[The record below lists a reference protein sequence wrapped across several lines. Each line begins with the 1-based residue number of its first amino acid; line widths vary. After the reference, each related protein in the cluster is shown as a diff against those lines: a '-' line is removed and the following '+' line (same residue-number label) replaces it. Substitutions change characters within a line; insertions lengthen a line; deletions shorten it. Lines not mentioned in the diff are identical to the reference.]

1 MSDSGPEPPRRE
13 GHHAADRLRQFERAR
28 YGDEPS
34 PLVPADEADEGEEE
48 AREDDQPGLEGEEG
62 QPDDPAVPRANRDPK
77 PAASQ
82 GRD

>member
-28 YGDEPS
+28 YGDESS
-34 PLVPADEADEGEEE
+34 PLVPADEADEGEE
-48 AREDDQPGLEGEEG
+48 AREDDQPGPEGEED
-62 QPDDPAVPRANRDPK
+62 QPDDPAVPRATETPSQP
-77 PAASQ
+77 PAE